1 MGGVFACKSDE
12 ITSPLYNTAGAAM
25 QTVMLPDLSDILSV
39 TVFLRNSP
47 SPRFTVKQDIC
58 YEDVQ
63 QHSFAVYPV
72 YCLESLSKRLW
83 NVRVLDTLL
92 SLHPGPIVS
101 ISSKCLSLVI
111 GRPVHIKVFCT
122 WLQIVNEIFVASIRD
137 YIITYRSDFLIFSSF
152 CLILS
157 SFSPRSPPP
166 FFAD

>member
-63 QHSFAVYPV
+63 QHSFAVS
-72 YCLESLSKRLW
+72 CLLFRKSFKGPLECQGFGYAPITS
-83 NVRVLDTLL
+83 
-92 SLHPGPIVS
+92 PGAN
-101 ISSKCLSLVI
+101 C
-111 GRPVHIKVFCT
+111 
-122 WLQIVNEIFVASIRD
+122 
-137 YIITYRSDFLIFSSF
+137 
-152 CLILS
+152 
-157 SFSPRSPPP
+157 
-166 FFAD
+166 